1 MTENLWEY
9 AAVQPGQAGPPTVVT
24 LTPQNIAEYAAIAQ
38 NPDPRYRPPADGD
51 DAAGRPLVAMP
62 TMALSYAPLLRPEIA
77 AHNGF
82 VALEQSQ
89 TARRQTPFAKCQI
102 RWFQP
107 AVAGDTITAVGQV
120 LEKYELRGSKFV
132 TFRVAAENQRGEPV
146 AQYDY
151 TCIFE
156 YAQGQRAAPQENP
169 AAPQEPLA
177 GATPAPSVPPSS
189 LKTFADLQIGD
200 TLAALTIAESQE
212 IINRKS
218 DFRLAGAPNPSN
230 IHNDAEFARQNIFGG
245 LVNAGPATMSYVDQM
260 LAQTFPLSAFY
271 NGGQLLMRAI
281 TPFRAGDRVTFQGE
295 VTAQR
300 IEGER
305 GIVECRVKGINQ
317 RQELVCLADA
327 RMTMAA

>member
-62 TMALSYAPLLRPEIA
+62 TMTLAYAPLLRPEIA

-107 AVAGDTITAVGQV
+107 AVVGDTITAIGQV
-120 LEKYELRGSKFV
+120 LEKYERRGSKFV

-169 AAPQEPLA
+169 AAAPDAPE
-177 GATPAPSVPPSS
+177 TPAQPVPPAA
-189 LKTFADLQIGD
+189 LKTFADLQIGYA
-200 TLAALTIAESQE
+200 LAALTIAESQE

-218 DFRLAGAPNPSN
+218 DFRLAGAPSASN

-245 LVNAGPATMSYVDQM
+245 LVNAGPATMSYGDQM

-281 TPFRAGDRVTFQGE
+281 TPFRAGDTVTFSGE
-295 VTAQR
+295 VTAKR

-327 RMTMAA
+327 LMVMAA